1 MTAVL
6 SRFLPRFFDGERR
19 MVRLVGYRG
28 RWYWLGSA
36 GWTVW
41 FVTPLGTGWLAGRV
55 FGRLQSS
62 GATGR
67 FWLLLGC
74 LLAAYIATALLIRI
88 AHVTYMQG
96 VESAKGLMRV
106 NTLNA
111 QLASGG
117 AEAGP
122 RSVPVGDILVRLRDD
137 PFDMVFL
144 LDNWIDLFGL
154 LFYSAGTVAV
164 LSSIDPWATLAG
176 VGPMVLFGVG
186 NRFVGNLARR
196 YRIRARDSASAVS
209 DFLTAAITASLTVK
223 VAGAQHDVLR
233 RLDTLNEERAGTAV
247 LDQTWNEVLWSVN
260 RATADLFVGLALVV
274 AARRG
279 LDTGE
284 ITLFA
289 TLLTGMVWLPSRIS
303 GLVVGRR
310 RYQVSAG
317 RMDVLLPEPDPAH
330 PDPMTVHRQL
340 PILGGGPAAG
350 PMRPERI
357 PLERLELRDVTVAA
371 RGLDGVDLTIE
382 RGQLV
387 VVAGPVGVGKTSLL
401 RAVVGLLPLD
411 RGEVR
416 WNGRAVDDRAAFF
429 VPPQCAFV
437 AQVPRLFAESLADNL
452 RLGHAIGDD
461 ELADAIALA
470 AFDEDVAGF
479 PERLGTR
486 IGARGVRLSGGQAQR
501 AAAARALAQRPE
513 LLVLDDLTSALDAET
528 EHALWER
535 LAAAGFTVLAASN
548 RPVALARADTVLTLG
563 PDGRR

>member
-1 MTAVL
+1 MSANPL
-6 SRFLPRFFDGERR
+6 SRTFHGERR
-19 MVRLVGYRG
+19 MIHLVGYRG

-41 FVTPLGTGWLAGRV
+41 FVTPLATGWLVGRL

-62 GATGR
+62 GTGGR
-67 FWLLLGC
+67 FWFLLGC
-74 LLAAYIATALLIRI
+74 LLAAYVATALLIRI

-154 LFYSAGTVAV
+154 LLYSAGTVAV
-164 LSSIDPWATLAG
+164 LCRIDPWATLAG
-176 VGPMVLFGVG
+176 VGPMVVVGVA
-186 NRFVGNLARR
+186 NRFVGTLARR
-196 YRIRARDSASAVS
+196 YRARARESASAVS

-223 VAGAQHDVLR
+223 VAGAQRDVLR
-233 RLDTLNEERAGTAV
+233 RLDTLNDRRAGTAV
-247 LDQTWNEVLWSVN
+247 LDQTWNEVLWSAN
-260 RATADLFVGLALVV
+260 TAMADLFVGLALVV

-279 LDTGE
+279 LDTGQ
-284 ITLFA
+284 IALFA
-289 TLLTGMVWLPSRIS
+289 TLLTGMVWVPMRIS
-303 GLVVGRR
+303 ALVVGRR

-317 RMDVLLPEPDPAH
+317 RMDVLLPEPAAGR

-350 PMRPERI
+350 PVRPGRI
-357 PLERLELRDVTVAA
+357 PLERLELRDVTVAG
-371 RGLDGVDLTIE
+371 RGVEGVDLTIE

-387 VVAGPVGVGKTSLL
+387 VVAGPVGAGKTSLL

-416 WNGRAVDDRAAFF
+416 WNGRPIADRAAFF

-452 RLGHAIGDD
+452 RLGHPIGDD

-470 AFDEDVAGF
+470 AFDDDVAGF

-501 AAAARALAQRPE
+501 AAAARALAQRPG

-528 EHALWER
+528 EQALWDR

-548 RPVALARADTVLTLG
+548 RPVALARADTVLQLG
-563 PDGRR
+563 

>member
-1 MTAVL
+1 MTATRGQTSAL
-6 SRFLPRFFDGERR
+6 GRFLRGERR
-19 MVRLVGYRG
+19 MIHLVGYRG

-41 FVTPLGTGWLAGRV
+41 FVTPLATGWLAGRV
-55 FGRLQSS
+55 FGRLQSA
-62 GATGR
+62 GAGGR
-67 FWLLLGC
+67 FWFLLGC
-74 LLAAYIATALLIRI
+74 LLAAYVATALLIRT

-96 VESAKGLMRV
+96 VEAAKGLMRV
-106 NTLNA
+106 NTVDA

-117 AEAGP
+117 AGAGP

-154 LFYSAGTVAV
+154 LLYSAGTVAV
-164 LSSIDPWATLAG
+164 LSVIDPWATLAG

-196 YRIRARDSASAVS
+196 YRVRARDSASAVS

-233 RLDTLNEERAGTAV
+233 RLDTLNEERAGAAV

-310 RYQVSAG
+310 RYQVSAE
-317 RMDVLLPEPDPAH
+317 RMDALLPEPAPGQ
-330 PDPMTVHRQL
+330 PDPMTEHRQL
-340 PILGGGPAAG
+340 PILGGGPAAA
-350 PMRPERI
+350 PVRPERI
-357 PLERLELRDVTVAA
+357 PLERLELRDLTVAG
-371 RGLDGVDLTIE
+371 RGVDGVDLTID

-387 VVAGPVGVGKTSLL
+387 VVSGPVGAGKTSLL
-401 RAVVGLLPLD
+401 RAVVGLLPLE

-416 WNGRAVDDRAAFF
+416 WNGRPIDDRAAFF
-429 VPPQCAFV
+429 VPPRCAFV

-452 RLGHAIGDD
+452 RLGHPVDD
-461 ELADAIALA
+461 AELAAAIALA
-470 AFDEDVAGF
+470 AFDDDVAGF
-479 PERLGTR
+479 PEGLGTR

-528 EHALWER
+528 EQALWDR

-548 RPVALARADTVLTLG
+548 RPAALARADQVVRLG
-563 PDGRR
+563 

>member
-1 MTAVL
+1 MTATRP
-6 SRFLPRFFDGERR
+6 RFLHGERR

-28 RWYWLGSA
+28 RWYWLGTA

-41 FVTPLGTGWLAGRV
+41 FVMPLATGWLAGRV
-55 FGRLQSS
+55 FGRLQEG
-62 GATGR
+62 GATAR
-67 FWLLLGC
+67 FWFLLGC
-74 LLAAYIATALLIRI
+74 LLAAYVATALLIRV
-88 AHVTYMQG
+88 AHVVYMQG

-106 NTLNA
+106 NTVDA

-117 AEAGP
+117 RRAGP

-144 LDNWIDLFGL
+144 LDNWVDLFGL
-154 LFYSAGTVAV
+154 LLYSAGTVAV
-164 LSSIDPWATLAG
+164 LARIDPWATAAG
-176 VGPMVLFGVG
+176 VVPMVVVGVA

-196 YRIRARDSASAVS
+196 YRARARDSASAVS
-209 DFLTAAITASLTVK
+209 DFLTAAISASLTVK
-223 VAGAQHDVLR
+223 VAGAQRDVLR
-233 RLDTLNEERAGTAV
+233 RLDTLNERRAGTAV
-247 LDQTWNEVLWSVN
+247 LDQTWNEVLWTAN
-260 RATADLFVGLALVV
+260 TAMADLFVGLALVV

-284 ITLFA
+284 IALFA
-289 TLLTGMVWLPSRIS
+289 TLLTGMVWVPMRIS
-303 GLVVGRR
+303 ALVVGRR

-317 RMDVLLPEPDPAH
+317 RMDALLPRPDPAL
-330 PDPMTVHRQL
+330 PDAMTEHRQL

-350 PMRPERI
+350 PTRPQRI
-357 PLERLELRDVTVAA
+357 PLERLELRDVTVAG
-371 RGLDGVDLTIE
+371 RGVDGVDLTIE

-387 VVAGPVGVGKTSLL
+387 VVAGPVGAGKTSLL

-416 WNGRAVDDRAAFF
+416 WNGQPVADRAAFF
-429 VPPQCAFV
+429 VPPRCAFV

-452 RLGHAIGDD
+452 RLGHTVGDD
-461 ELADAIALA
+461 ELAEAIALA
-470 AFDEDVAGF
+470 AFDDDVAAF
-479 PERLGTR
+479 PEGLGTR

-528 EHALWER
+528 EQALWDR

-548 RPVALARADTVLTLG
+548 RPVALARADAVLPLG
-563 PDGRR
+563 QSGRR